1 MKGRRDV
8 RKTALFFGII
18 SGGVNLKCEYAP
30 DSGLFCVVVNNGQ
43 HFGLSMAKS
52 RTFFERG

>member
-1 MKGRRDV
+1 MKEQRDIG
-8 RKTALFFGII
+8 KTALYPDIFW
-18 SGGVNLKCEYAP
+18 GVNLKCEKTS
-30 DSGLFCVVVNNGQ
+30 DSGLFCVAVNNGQ